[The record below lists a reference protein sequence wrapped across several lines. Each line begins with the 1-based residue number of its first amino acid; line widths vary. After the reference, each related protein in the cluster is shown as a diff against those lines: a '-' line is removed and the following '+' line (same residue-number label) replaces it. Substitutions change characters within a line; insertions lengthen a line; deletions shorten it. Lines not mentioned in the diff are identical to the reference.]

1 MRGDRGQNMKS
12 AAPSTRPAPDRACG
26 MPPLADVGPA
36 LSPFEYWPQSA
47 FYAPMVAWWLLL
59 GIRYGDP
66 RYPFIANPGFPLGGF
81 VGESKAE
88 VLARFGPR
96 ARSATAPFALL
107 PAGSLSRRRRALERA
122 LEEGRLCFPIVIKP
136 DVGCRGAGV
145 RRVTTRAAMASVLA
159 LYPEDV
165 PLLAQ
170 NWVNAPGEVGLFY
183 ARHPDETEGRLL
195 SMTLKYFPRV
205 VGDGRRNLRA
215 LIRADRRARRLFHL
229 YAPRLAERLDEVV
242 PAGQE
247 VVLTHIG
254 AHAKGA
260 IFRDGRDYLT
270 EALRR
275 RIDTIARDIDGFFIG
290 RFDVRFHDFAALRR
304 GEDLVVIEVNGA
316 GAEATHIWDSRY
328 TLANAWR
335 DLARQYRLLFAIGR
349 AQRRR
354 GVPLPP
360 VGEIVRAWRRERR
373 LVKRYPWPD

>member
-1 MRGDRGQNMKS
+1 MRGDRGQNMK
-12 AAPSTRPAPDRACG
+12 PPVTPDRPASAGAHG
-26 MPPLADVGPA
+26 MPPLADVGPP
-36 LSPFEYWPQSA
+36 LSLFEFWPQGL
-47 FYAPMVAWWLLL
+47 FYAPMVVWWLLL

-81 VGESKAE
+81 VGESKAA
-88 VLARFGPR
+88 VLARFGPY

-107 PAGSLSRRRRALERA
+107 PAAPLARRRQTLERA
-122 LEEGRLCFPIVIKP
+122 LEEDRLRLPIVIKP

-145 RRVTTRAAMASVLA
+145 RRITTPDALAAVLA

-170 NWVNAPGEVGLFY
+170 NWVSAPGEVGLFY
-183 ARHPDETEGRLL
+183 ARHPDEPEGRLL

-205 VGDGRRNLRA
+205 VGDGRRSLRA
-215 LIRADRRARRLFHL
+215 LIEADRRARRLFHL
-229 YAPRLAERLDEVV
+229 YAPRLADRLDEVI
-242 PAGQE
+242 PAGEE
-247 VVLTHIG
+247 VVLTRIG

-260 IFRDGRDYLT
+260 IFRDGRAYLT

-275 RIDTIARDIDGFFIG
+275 RIDTLARDIDGFFVG
-290 RFDVRFHDFAALRR
+290 RFDVRFHDFDALCR
-304 GEDLVVIEVNGA
+304 GKDLVVIEVNGA

-328 TLANAWR
+328 TLAEAWR
-335 DLARQYRLLFAIGR
+335 DLARQYRLLFEIGR
-349 AQRRR
+349 VQHRR

-360 VGEIVRAWRRERR
+360 VRAVFRAWRREAR

>member
-1 MRGDRGQNMKS
+1 
-12 AAPSTRPAPDRACG
+12 

-36 LSPFEYWPQSA
+36 FSSFEFWPQSV

-81 VGESKAE
+81 VGESKAA
-88 VLARFGPR
+88 VLARFGPQAR
-96 ARSATAPFALL
+96 AATAPFAFL
-107 PAGSLSRRRRALERA
+107 PAGPLSCRRHTLTRALD
-122 LEEGRLCFPIVIKP
+122 EGSLRFPVVIKP

-145 RRVTTRAAMASVLA
+145 RRLATREAMDSVLA

-170 NWVNAPGEVGLFY
+170 NWVSAPGEVGLFY
-183 ARHPDETEGRLL
+183 ARHPDEAEGRLL

-205 VGDGRRNLRA
+205 AGDGRRSLRA
-215 LIRADRRARRLFHL
+215 LIHADRRARRLFHL
-229 YAPRLAERLDEVV
+229 YAPRLADRLDEVI
-242 PAGQE
+242 PAGEE
-247 VVLTHIG
+247 VVLTRIG

-260 IFRDGRDYLT
+260 IFRDGRAYLT

-275 RIDTIARDIDGFFIG
+275 RIDAIARDIDGFFVG
-290 RFDVRFHDFAALRR
+290 RFDVRFHDFDALCR

-328 TLANAWR
+328 TLAHAWR
-335 DLARQYRLLFAIGR
+335 DLARQYRLLFTIGR

-360 VGEIVRAWRRERR
+360 LGEIVRAWRRERR